1 MKKIAILLCVIATM
15 GFTVAREDNTDNVA
29 AKPAFP
35 KNDRTYGYI
44 ETTSPQSYTITLQ

>member
-15 GFTVAREDNTDNVA
+15 GFTVAREDKNADVA
-29 AKPAFP
+29 AKPATP